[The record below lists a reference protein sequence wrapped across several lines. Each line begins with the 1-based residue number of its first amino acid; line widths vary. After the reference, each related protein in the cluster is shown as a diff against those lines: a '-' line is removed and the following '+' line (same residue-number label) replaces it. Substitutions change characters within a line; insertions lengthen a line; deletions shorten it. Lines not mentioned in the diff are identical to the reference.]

1 MNKKKIDYRFKVLYA
16 VAILM
21 VVAGHCDGGGISLD
35 FAQWFPYEGIHLA
48 LFTFC
53 SGYFFKD
60 AALKRPG
67 RYVCKKLRTLI
78 LPMYGYTIAYGLLVR
93 LLHRWGFQIGG
104 KFNLHNILIS
114 PLNDGHQ
121 FVLNMAGW
129 YIVPLFM
136 VEILNCMIRAFFKRK
151 GWQVP
156 EWIFFAGAV
165 LIGMGGNFLAI
176 MEYRTSWWL
185 TVVRILYFAPFYA
198 MGIFYKKILEKYV
211 DRIPSVVYFAIV
223 FAAKLMIFLHYKTR
237 LAYTPAWCNDFNQ
250 GPVMPIIIGF
260 LGIALWMRIAT
271 IMEPVFGRKKWINL
285 LSDNTFSI
293 MENQFLGFLL
303 VKVAF
308 GTIAN
313 GTKLFLKFDWSRC
326 KSDIWWYYMPKDVE
340 QTKILYLLAAIFVA
354 LLIQWILTQVKKMGK
369 NIFLYVRQ

>member
-1 MNKKKIDYRFKVLYA
+1 MD
-16 VAILM
+16 
-21 VVAGHCDGGGISLD
+21 
-35 FAQWFPYEGIHLA
+35 
-48 LFTFC
+48 
-53 SGYFFKD
+53 
-60 AALKRPG
+60 
-67 RYVCKKLRTLI
+67 
-78 LPMYGYTIAYGLLVR
+78 
-93 LLHRWGFQIGG
+93 
-104 KFNLHNILIS
+104 
-114 PLNDGHQ
+114 
-121 FVLNMAGW
+121 
-129 YIVPLFM
+129 
-136 VEILNCMIRAFFKRK
+136 
-151 GWQVP
+151 
-156 EWIFFAGAV
+156 
-165 LIGMGGNFLAI
+165 
-176 MEYRTSWWL
+176 
-185 TVVRILYFAPFYA
+185 
-198 MGIFYKKILEKYV
+198 IFYKKILEKYV

-285 LSDNTFSI
+285 LADNTFSI

-308 GTIAN
+308 ETIAN

>member
-1 MNKKKIDYRFKVLYA
+1 
-16 VAILM
+16 
-21 VVAGHCDGGGISLD
+21 
-35 FAQWFPYEGIHLA
+35 
-48 LFTFC
+48 
-53 SGYFFKD
+53 
-60 AALKRPG
+60 
-67 RYVCKKLRTLI
+67 
-78 LPMYGYTIAYGLLVR
+78 MYGYTIAYGLLVR

-151 GWQVP
+151 GWQIP

-223 FAAKLMIFLHYKTR
+223 FAAKLMIFLHYKT
-237 LAYTPAWCNDFNQ
+237 
-250 GPVMPIIIGF
+250 
-260 LGIALWMRIAT
+260 
-271 IMEPVFGRKKWINL
+271 
-285 LSDNTFSI
+285 SI
-293 MENQFLGFLL
+293 E
-303 VKVAF
+303 
-308 GTIAN
+308 
-313 GTKLFLKFDWSRC
+313 
-326 KSDIWWYYMPKDVE
+326 
-340 QTKILYLLAAIFVA
+340 
-354 LLIQWILTQVKKMGK
+354 
-369 NIFLYVRQ
+369 

>member
-1 MNKKKIDYRFKVLYA
+1 
-16 VAILM
+16 
-21 VVAGHCDGGGISLD
+21 
-35 FAQWFPYEGIHLA
+35 
-48 LFTFC
+48 
-53 SGYFFKD
+53 
-60 AALKRPG
+60 
-67 RYVCKKLRTLI
+67 
-78 LPMYGYTIAYGLLVR
+78 MYGYTIAYGLLVR

-151 GWQVP
+151 GWQIP

-285 LSDNTFSI
+285 LADNTFSI

-303 VKVAF
+303 VKAVF

-354 LLIQWILTQVKKMGK
+354 LLIQWILTQVKKMEK

>member
-1 MNKKKIDYRFKVLYA
+1 MNKKKIDYRFKILYA

-151 GWQVP
+151 GWQIP

-260 LGIALWMRIAT
+260 WGIALWMRIAT
-271 IMEPVFGRKKWINL
+271 IM
-285 LSDNTFSI
+285 
-293 MENQFLGFLL
+293 
-303 VKVAF
+303 
-308 GTIAN
+308 
-313 GTKLFLKFDWSRC
+313 
-326 KSDIWWYYMPKDVE
+326 
-340 QTKILYLLAAIFVA
+340 
-354 LLIQWILTQVKKMGK
+354 
-369 NIFLYVRQ
+369 

>member
-1 MNKKKIDYRFKVLYA
+1 MNKKKIDYRFKILYA

-151 GWQVP
+151 GWQIP

-198 MGIFYKKILEKYV
+198 MGIFYIFDAVRRGSVTAEKHCKY
-211 DRIPSVVYFAIV
+211 R
-223 FAAKLMIFLHYKTR
+223 
-237 LAYTPAWCNDFNQ
+237 
-250 GPVMPIIIGF
+250 
-260 LGIALWMRIAT
+260 WMY
-271 IMEPVFGRKKWINL
+271 L
-285 LSDNTFSI
+285 
-293 MENQFLGFLL
+293 QY
-303 VKVAF
+303 
-308 GTIAN
+308 
-313 GTKLFLKFDWSRC
+313 LF
-326 KSDIWWYYMPKDVE
+326 
-340 QTKILYLLAAIFVA
+340 
-354 LLIQWILTQVKKMGK
+354 
-369 NIFLYVRQ
+369 

>member
-1 MNKKKIDYRFKVLYA
+1 M
-16 VAILM
+16 
-21 VVAGHCDGGGISLD
+21 
-35 FAQWFPYEGIHLA
+35 
-48 LFTFC
+48 
-53 SGYFFKD
+53 
-60 AALKRPG
+60 
-67 RYVCKKLRTLI
+67 
-78 LPMYGYTIAYGLLVR
+78 
-93 LLHRWGFQIGG
+93 
-104 KFNLHNILIS
+104 
-114 PLNDGHQ
+114 
-121 FVLNMAGW
+121 
-129 YIVPLFM
+129 
-136 VEILNCMIRAFFKRK
+136 
-151 GWQVP
+151 
-156 EWIFFAGAV
+156 
-165 LIGMGGNFLAI
+165 
-176 MEYRTSWWL
+176 
-185 TVVRILYFAPFYA
+185 
-198 MGIFYKKILEKYV
+198 

-285 LSDNTFSI
+285 LADNTFSI

-308 GTIAN
+308 GSIEN

-354 LLIQWILTQVKKMGK
+354 LLIQWILIQVKKMGK

>member
-1 MNKKKIDYRFKVLYA
+1 MNKKKIDYRFKILYA

-78 LPMYGYTIAYGLLVR
+78 LPMYGYMIAYGLLVR

-151 GWQVP
+151 GWQIP

-185 TVVRILYFAPFYA
+185 TVVRILYFAPF
-198 MGIFYKKILEKYV
+198 
-211 DRIPSVVYFAIV
+211 
-223 FAAKLMIFLHYKTR
+223 
-237 LAYTPAWCNDFNQ
+237 
-250 GPVMPIIIGF
+250 
-260 LGIALWMRIAT
+260 
-271 IMEPVFGRKKWINL
+271 
-285 LSDNTFSI
+285 
-293 MENQFLGFLL
+293 
-303 VKVAF
+303 
-308 GTIAN
+308 
-313 GTKLFLKFDWSRC
+313 
-326 KSDIWWYYMPKDVE
+326 YYMPKDVE

>member
-1 MNKKKIDYRFKVLYA
+1 M
-16 VAILM
+16 
-21 VVAGHCDGGGISLD
+21 D

-151 GWQVP
+151 GWQIP

-271 IMEPVFGRKKWINL
+271 IMEPVLGRKKWINL
-285 LSDNTFSI
+285 LADNTFSI
-293 MENQFLGFLL
+293 MENQFLVHIPQELRIRSR
-303 VKVAF
+303 
-308 GTIAN
+308 GTERHSASN
-313 GTKLFLKFDWSRC
+313 
-326 KSDIWWYYMPKDVE
+326 
-340 QTKILYLLAAIFVA
+340 
-354 LLIQWILTQVKKMGK
+354 
-369 NIFLYVRQ
+369 

>member
-1 MNKKKIDYRFKVLYA
+1 MNKKKIDYRFKILYA

-151 GWQVP
+151 GWQIP

-185 TVVRILYFAPFYA
+185 TVVRILYFAPF
-198 MGIFYKKILEKYV
+198 
-211 DRIPSVVYFAIV
+211 
-223 FAAKLMIFLHYKTR
+223 
-237 LAYTPAWCNDFNQ
+237 
-250 GPVMPIIIGF
+250 MPIIIGF

-271 IMEPVFGRKKWINL
+271 IMEPVLGRKKWINL
-285 LSDNTFSI
+285 LADNTFSI

-354 LLIQWILTQVKKMGK
+354 LLIQWILTQVKKWEK
-369 NIFLYVRQ
+369 TYFCT

>member
-1 MNKKKIDYRFKVLYA
+1 
-16 VAILM
+16 M

-151 GWQVP
+151 GWQIP
-156 EWIFFAGAV
+156 EWIF
-165 LIGMGGNFLAI
+165 L
-176 MEYRTSWWL
+176 
-185 TVVRILYFAPFYA
+185 
-198 MGIFYKKILEKYV
+198 
-211 DRIPSVVYFAIV
+211 
-223 FAAKLMIFLHYKTR
+223 
-237 LAYTPAWCNDFNQ
+237 Q
-250 GPVMPIIIGF
+250 G
-260 LGIALWMRIAT
+260 
-271 IMEPVFGRKKWINL
+271 
-285 LSDNTFSI
+285 
-293 MENQFLGFLL
+293 Q
-303 VKVAF
+303 
-308 GTIAN
+308 
-313 GTKLFLKFDWSRC
+313 
-326 KSDIWWYYMPKDVE
+326 
-340 QTKILYLLAAIFVA
+340 YLLEWAAIFGDYGISHQLVA
-354 LLIQWILTQVKKMGK
+354 DSGQNSVFCSVLCNGY
-369 NIFLYVRQ
+369 FL